1 MTFFAAIAVLFLA
14 ASTLLVFA
22 GREFLRVND
31 YPKHRVHDIGDLVH
45 LASLGYAHLN
55 KASEDAAR
63 RRMANPGC

>member
-14 ASTLLVFA
+14 ATTLLVFA
-22 GREFLRVND
+22 GREFLRINK
-31 YPKHRVHDIGDLVH
+31 YPPHRVHDVGDIVH

-63 RRMANPGC
+63 RRIANPGW